1 MNDQE
6 TNVEVVTP
14 LDTVK
19 AIACLIIFGAMLGFV
34 MGLGYVHTTPA
45 SVHTTPASI
54 YGNVT
59 ITPSGQGAVLSNIN
73 IVPQTQA
80 DSAIYVGKDGS
91 VTLGGKKP

>member
-34 MGLGYVHTTPA
+34 MGLGYVHTTRA
-45 SVHTTPASI
+45 NI

-59 ITPSGQGAVLSNIN
+59 ITPSGQGVVLSNIN
-73 IVPQTQA
+73 IFPQTQA